1 MINKIIDYLKEKYEY
16 QIPASYYAHVSEWED
31 WWKGNYKPFHCYKE
45 VTFNGKIIERK
56 LYSLKMAK
64 KICEDWASLLLNEKT
79 EILCENDK
87 SNKFLQGDNQ
97 VQGVFGYNQFW
108 SNANSLVEKAFYS
121 GTGAFITRL
130 EKMLVIG
137 QDIQQSKDT
146 KIRLEYVKADQII
159 PLSVRYGDITE
170 CAFASEVIN
179 KGKKYIY
186 LEIHTLENGH
196 YKITNK
202 YLEEKETGL
211 IEAELPNGI
220 VESYVTDNDIPLF
233 SIIKPN
239 IVNNID
245 TNTPLGISIFAN
257 AIDNLEGVDL
267 TYNNFN
273 RDFKLGGKKVFIN
286 QDLTKTDDNGNTI
299 TPDDMAQQL
308 FSMIGDSNL
317 VDKDT
322 LIQEHNPDLR
332 VQANKEGVQAQLDYL
347 SFKCGLGTKH
357 YQFNG
362 STVVTATQYSG
373 DKQDL
378 VQNASKH
385 YIFIEKALI
394 GIARAILYLGNK
406 IIDSSIDYNTEI
418 NITFDDSFI
427 IDKEAERQRDLQE
440 IRDGLKAKWEYR
452 KKWFGESEEDAKK
465 AMSELESREVKFFGG
480 DE

>member
-1 MINKIIDYLKEKYEY
+1 MINKVIDYLKKQFNYD
-16 QIPASYYAHVSEWED
+16 IPTSYYVHIKEWEN
-31 WWKGNYKPFHCYKE
+31 WWKGYYKPFHSYKE
-45 VTFNGKIIERK
+45 ISFNGNIIERK

-79 EILCENDK
+79 EITCEDET

-97 VQGVFGYNQFW
+97 TQGVFGYNQFW

-137 QDIQQSKDT
+137 ESIQQSEDT

-159 PLSVRYGDITE
+159 PLSIKYGEVIE
-170 CAFASEVIN
+170 VAFVSEVLE

-186 LEIHTLENGH
+186 IEMHTLEDNH
-196 YKITNK
+196 YRITNK
-202 YLEEKETGL
+202 YLQDKDAGL
-211 IEAELPNGI
+211 VEVELPKGI
-220 VESYVTDNDIPLF
+220 IESYVTDAEVSLF

-239 IVNNID
+239 TVNNID
-245 TNTPLGISIFAN
+245 TNTALGISIFAN
-257 AIDNLEGVDL
+257 AIDNLEGIDL
-267 TYNNFN
+267 AYNNFN

-286 QDLTKTDDNGNTI
+286 KDLTQQDDNGNVI

-332 VQANKEGVQAQLDYL
+332 VQQNKDGVQAQLDYL

-362 STVVTATQYSG
+362 GSVVTATQYSG

-378 VQNASKH
+378 VQNAAKH
-385 YIFIEKALI
+385 YINIEKALI
-394 GIARAILYLGNK
+394 GIVRAILYLGNRT
-406 IIDSSIDYNTEI
+406 IDSSVDYETEI
-418 NITFDDSFI
+418 NVTFDDSFI

-440 IRDGLKAKWEYR
+440 IREGLKAKWEYR
-452 KKWFGESEEDAKK
+452 IKWFGESEEEAKN
-465 AMSELESREVKFFGG
+465 AISDIGTITSLFG
-480 DE
+480 E